1 MVAVL
6 IVAHAPLASAL
17 RAAAEHVYS
26 ERCRNVGC
34 VDVSAGASIEDAT
47 AQIAGAMAALGD
59 GSVLVLADAFGAT
72 PCNAALA
79 AASSHPAPARVVAGV
94 NVPMLWRTLCYAD
107 VGIEDLVA
115 RAIAGATHGVMQVS
129 IPRRQ
134 NQPVPPLPNDQAAH
148 QHHQ

>member
-1 MVAVL
+1 MVSVL

-17 RAAAEHVYS
+17 RMAAEHVYA
-26 ERCRNVGC
+26 ERCRCVGC
-34 VDVSAGASIEDAT
+34 VDVEPGTTIEVATEHISAAI
-47 AQIAGAMAALGD
+47 AALGT
-59 GSVLVLADAFGAT
+59 GPVLILVDAFGAT
-72 PCNAALA
+72 PCNAALLA
-79 AASSHPAPARVVAGV
+79 AEAHAAQARVVAGV

-107 VGIEDLVA
+107 VALEDLVT

>member
-1 MVAVL
+1 MVSVL
-6 IVAHAPLASAL
+6 IVAHSPLASAL
-17 RAAAEHVYS
+17 QVAAEHVYA
-26 ERCRNVGC
+26 EKCRGVGC
-34 VDVSAGASIEDAT
+34 VDIEPGTSIEDAT
-47 AQIAGAMAALGD
+47 QQVSAAMAALGD
-59 GSVLVLADAFGAT
+59 GPVLVLVDTFGAT

-79 AASSHPAPARVVAGV
+79 AADARASQARVVAGV

-107 VGIEDLVA
+107 VPIEDLVT

>member
-1 MVAVL
+1 MVSVL
-6 IVAHAPLASAL
+6 IVAHTPLATAL
-17 RAAAEHVYS
+17 RLAAEHVYA

-34 VDVSAGASIEDAT
+34 VDVASGTTLEDAT
-47 AQIAGAMAALGD
+47 AQISAAMSALGH
-59 GSVLVLADAFGAT
+59 GPVLILVDAFGAT

-79 AASSHPAPARVVAGV
+79 AADAHAEPARVVAGV

-107 VGIEDLVA
+107 VAIEDLVT

-148 QHHQ
+148 QHQQ